1 MKAEQENVKEGGLYM
16 EEKEEDDIRKNNRK
30 KKGE

>member
-1 MKAEQENVKEGGLYM
+1 MNAEQENVKEGGLYV